1 MLKSLLVIVLGVST
15 GAWLRWWRAL
25 KLNLLFPAIPASRVA
40 NMSADTSS
48 VWPLP
53 SWRRCRR

>member
-1 MLKSLLVIVLGVST
+1 MLKSLLVIALGAST
-15 GAWLRWWRAL
+15 GAWLRWWRGL
-25 KLNLLFPAIPASRVA
+25 KTNLLFPAIPPSRVA

-53 SWRRCRR
+53 SWRRRRP